1 MVGNFIMKNET
12 IDNTDAMPHAHDFH
26 VPVMGTAFTIDT
38 PYKVARFGISS
49 VVSIGDDELC
59 ETMRKYYCEKHNIL
73 YTPIS
78 KETDLDYRALRI
90 SSYLDLLHE
99 LIQSQIKHMKST
111 EFEENSDNTKFFQ
124 LLKESHPMKSIFKTM
139 VQSTGRARKELE
151 KRCKDFIQAGAID
164 VNIMTKLDRDNF
176 DKNNNRLSD
185 MYSDAVSA
193 LRGFANSKINAG
205 IVFSAGFN
213 RRLFA
218 YCEKITDF
226 LYMGG
231 EFKKRL
237 ILKVSD
243 YRSSLIQGRFLA
255 KKGIWVSEYRI
266 ESGLNCGG
274 HAFATDGLLC
284 GPILDE
290 FKQNKVTLD
299 NECRSICNDALKK
312 NNLPIIPSHV
322 VSKITY
328 QGGIGTHM
336 EQEFLMNEFS
346 LAGTG
351 WATPFL
357 LVPEV
362 TTLDA
367 TTRKLLEIAG
377 EEDCY
382 LSGISPLGV
391 PFNTVKGTESE
402 EQKKQRIDNGRPGSP
417 CPKGYL
423 ISNTEFSRTPVCKA
437 SVFFQKRK
445 IKQLKELNLM
455 PNDYDEEF
463 EKIVEKACLCE
474 DLAAPALIEYNLSN
488 KRPLKS
494 TVCAGPN
501 IAYFNKIST
510 LREMV
515 DHIYGR
521 INLMADPKRPHFFVA
536 ELSMYINYFKKEL
549 KSTSEKVSKIDI
561 KRLTLFA
568 KNLQDGIQYYLKM
581 VSDRYP
587 VTNEVKGII
596 TNEIISLNTIFQN
609 TVNLYPAIFQ
619 SQEPISVGS

>member
-1 MVGNFIMKNET
+1 M
-12 IDNTDAMPHAHDFH
+12 
-26 VPVMGTAFTIDT
+26 
-38 PYKVARFGISS
+38 
-49 VVSIGDDELC
+49 
-59 ETMRKYYCEKHNIL
+59 
-73 YTPIS
+73 
-78 KETDLDYRALRI
+78 
-90 SSYLDLLHE
+90 
-99 LIQSQIKHMKST
+99 
-111 EFEENSDNTKFFQ
+111 
-124 LLKESHPMKSIFKTM
+124 
-139 VQSTGRARKELE
+139 
-151 KRCKDFIQAGAID
+151 
-164 VNIMTKLDRDNF
+164 
-176 DKNNNRLSD
+176 
-185 MYSDAVSA
+185 
-193 LRGFANSKINAG
+193 
-205 IVFSAGFN
+205 
-213 RRLFA
+213 
-218 YCEKITDF
+218 
-226 LYMGG
+226 
-231 EFKKRL
+231 
-237 ILKVSD
+237 
-243 YRSSLIQGRFLA
+243 
-255 KKGIWVSEYRI
+255 
-266 ESGLNCGG
+266 
-274 HAFATDGLLC
+274 
-284 GPILDE
+284 
-290 FKQNKVTLD
+290 
-299 NECRSICNDALKK
+299 
-312 NNLPIIPSHV
+312 